1 MDPTWTLLVSS
12 PDTPCRHFSPI
23 EHKRKTLWQTE
34 LLWSVAD
41 FLWSCLVVAPL
52 VVIYWRGTWDLLEDL
67 EIPIPS
73 LNPSLQKQLSGLIC
87 YILGMLI
94 RIILDITKFHIGE
107 FLYERSTLWQVL
119 GTWLFN
125 AIFALAGVSFWRGVW
140 FLMKID
146 VGLETPK
153 LLFVLIGSLAVLVL
167 NKAPKSLI
175 SSPLALSMD
184 SYENIG
190 TSSTFFKKTTDS
202 GCWLFADVLFTNI
215 VIRQLVVFCWWS
227 LWSLE
232 NKFFYYQNM
241 TEQSSIIS
249 YDSLL
254 VGYAGAVLSTFLS
267 NLTQKLTTTKTTV
280 VGKVMST
287 IVTLLAFFS
296 SVNVW
301 RGLWS
306 FFNVFFLPNLDSD
319 ANYLIGHLVGLM
331 ALSVLLVTSTIASDG
346 IVVDSEMVNVEVVS
360 IRYWR
365 REGGSGMNQPDL

>member
-1 MDPTWTLLVSS
+1 M
-12 PDTPCRHFSPI
+12 
-23 EHKRKTLWQTE
+23 
-34 LLWSVAD
+34 
-41 FLWSCLVVAPL
+41 
-52 VVIYWRGTWDLLEDL
+52 
-67 EIPIPS
+67 
-73 LNPSLQKQLSGLIC
+73 
-87 YILGMLI
+87 
-94 RIILDITKFHIGE
+94 DITKFHIGE

-190 TSSTFFKKTTDS
+190 TSSTFFRKTTDS

-267 NLTQKLTTTKTTV
+267 NLTQNLTNTKTT
-280 VGKVMST
+280 
-287 IVTLLAFFS
+287 
-296 SVNVW
+296 
-301 RGLWS
+301 
-306 FFNVFFLPNLDSD
+306 
-319 ANYLIGHLVGLM
+319 
-331 ALSVLLVTSTIASDG
+331 
-346 IVVDSEMVNVEVVS
+346 
-360 IRYWR
+360 
-365 REGGSGMNQPDL
+365 